1 MKLHNVTFRYFDG
14 TERSVQVPDGLS
26 VLESALTNDL
36 ELEHACGGFC
46 ACTTCH
52 VIVAEGTDDALSEM
66 QFDEEDKLDTCEGV
80 TLHSRLACQSRVLG
94 DVVLKVPPK
103 PY

>member
-1 MKLHNVTFRYFDG
+1 MTTTHKVTFLPLNKTVETTEGMSILETALAFD
-14 TERSVQVPDGLS
+14 VD
-26 VLESALTNDL
+26 
-36 ELEHACGGFC
+36 LEHACGGFC

-52 VIVAEGTDDALSEM
+52 VIIEENEDGLSEM

-80 TLHSRLACQSRVLG
+80 TLRSRLGCQSRVEG
-94 DVVLKVPPK
+94 DVVVRIPPK